1 MRTKEEKLRQRGI
14 AENERIDFSTLEAH
28 RVTLLKRIA
37 DGDVFTLDDV
47 NKCRLLIMQEYPE
60 YKGPI
65 TAQSGILFAVEAI
78 RKSFGRKYFLPND
91 LRIASTANRIPD
103 CAVMGPLYS
112 GYSCIINNR
121 HLLTSSSVK
130 TSPSAIRFKR
140 VTLWA
145 SSVEKSIRSFS
156 AIPRCRSF
164 SSLVL
169 ISNRVR

>member
-65 TAQSGILFAVEAI
+65 TAQSGILFAVDAI
-78 RKSFGRKYFLPND
+78 RKSFGRKYFLPLYRYPIKID
-91 LRIASTANRIPD
+91 FGTPDNRI
-103 CAVMGPLYS
+103 
-112 GYSCIINNR
+112 CIIDGSNF
-121 HLLTSSSVK
+121 
-130 TSPSAIRFKR
+130 IEY
-140 VTLWA
+140 
-145 SSVEKSIRSFS
+145 EKKNG
-156 AIPRCRSF
+156 
-164 SSLVL
+164 LEE
-169 ISNRVR
+169 